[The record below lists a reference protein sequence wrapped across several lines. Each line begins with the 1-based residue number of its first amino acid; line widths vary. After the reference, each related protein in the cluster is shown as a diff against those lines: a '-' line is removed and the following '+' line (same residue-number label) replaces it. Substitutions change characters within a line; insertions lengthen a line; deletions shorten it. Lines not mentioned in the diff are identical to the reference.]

1 MKNLTKIFV
10 AVAVLFAS
18 FACTT
23 DVTEDLG
30 VKVGGQNEVV
40 LSLEASRTQLGEKAG
55 DIYPLYWSEGDK
67 ISINGIESN
76 AIGAENAGAVA
87 AKFTIDGILSYP
99 YNVV

>member
-1 MKNLTKIFV
+1 MNYGAKYTFNQTIIKNKMKNLTKIFV

-40 LSLEASRTQLGEKAG
+40 LSLEASRT
-55 DIYPLYWSEGDK
+55 
-67 ISINGIESN
+67 
-76 AIGAENAGAVA
+76 
-87 AKFTIDGILSYP
+87 
-99 YNVV
+99 